1 MVLLRGGTGTR
12 RGARWREVRVGRCV
26 VCVCVVVALCSPT
39 TPRLFLSLSLL
50 IPSHPFVSRLSSF
63 LFTLVD
69 PTDHRAAAAGLP
81 PIDSHDISELILGKL
96 PLSAPRRE
104 LPIGDGPSL
113 SNISSAPLCS
123 SYDQGT
129 LASQY
134 DLEYSGDVRWWEHR
148 EGELSF
154 PRGANCST
162 VTSLIVDDGA
172 GMLWKLVTGT

>member
-1 MVLLRGGTGTR
+1 M
-12 RGARWREVRVGRCV
+12 WC
-26 VCVCVVVALCSPT
+26 VCVCRRCPLVTNHPPPLS
-39 TPRLFLSLSLL
+39 LFLSLSHSR
-50 IPSHPFVSRLSSF
+50 SHPFVSRLSSF

-148 EGELSF
+148 EGELGF